1 MFVEMSRAAEEQ
13 AAREAPRA
21 TGGTDGIDWVAGA
34 GGIAVGD
41 WAKAASGNK
50 AASAVVRMIC
60 FFIRFLCGISLKG
73 DRREDDLLRR
83 IGDAQ

>member
-1 MFVEMSRAAEEQ
+1 MTG
-13 AAREAPRA
+13 A
-21 TGGTDGIDWVAGA
+21 TGGTGWTAGT
-34 GGIAVGD
+34 GGTEAVGLGD

-50 AASAVVRMIC
+50 AASAVVRIIC
-60 FFIRFLCGISLKG
+60 FFIGFLCGISLKG

>member
-1 MFVEMSRAAEEQ
+1 MPEAA
-13 AAREAPRA
+13 AW
-21 TGGTDGIDWVAGA
+21 TGGTAGT
-34 GGIAVGD
+34 GGTEAVGLGD

-50 AASAVVRMIC
+50 AASVVVRMIC
-60 FFIRFLCGISLKG
+60 FFIGFLCGISLKG